1 MAGLTRRL
9 TGLVY
14 IRRVR
19 RVQLFEF
26 EDLDWWPQALRNY
39 LTEVLSHLLISGRT
53 YAPIVPRLAAAIR
66 RSGSLRILDFCSGS
80 GGPSLAVLDAV
91 NAELGAPVEIVLSD
105 KFPNRA
111 RLEAISAGHPHCHYL
126 AEPVDVLDARG
137 LVGDAFRT
145 MFTALHHFRPTEV
158 ATILADAVACRAGIA
173 LFEFTERAVAQM
185 AASMSVTPL
194 LTLGVTP
201 KLRPVTVGRM
211 FWTYLVPIVPLTF
224 AWDGLVSALRSYGPE
239 ELEAIVRTVGDADCF
254 DWDIGR
260 TPPAERGI
268 PFRITYLIGTPR
280 GG

>member
-1 MAGLTRRL
+1 L

-39 LTEVLSHLLISGRT
+39 MTEVLSHLLITNRI

-66 RSGSLRILDFCSGS
+66 RSGSRRILDFCSGS
-80 GGPSLAVLDAV
+80 GGPSLATLDAV
-91 NAELGAPVEIVLSD
+91 NAELEQPVEFLLSD
-105 KFPNRA
+105 KFPNIA
-111 RLEAISAGHPHCHYL
+111 RLEAVSAGHPQCKFVS
-126 AEPVDVLDARG
+126 ESVDVLDPRG
-137 LVGDAFRT
+137 SFGQFDAFRT

-158 ATILADAVACRAGIA
+158 ATILADAVASRAGIA
-173 LFEFTERAVAQM
+173 LFEFTERAISQV
-185 AASMSVTPL
+185 AASMSVSPL

-201 KLRPVTVGRM
+201 KLRPVTLGRV

-224 AWDGLVSALRSYGPE
+224 AWDGLVSALRSYGPD
-239 ELEAIVRTVGDADCF
+239 ELEAIVRTVAGADSF

-260 TPPAERGI
+260 TPLPERGL
-268 PFRITYLIGTPR
+268 PFRITYLIGTPWR
-280 GG
+280 C